1 MNFEWLEERLSS
13 YGSGGY
19 YLLET
24 FLIRLLALEAESHGQ
39 TVVTPDEKF
48 APVDAYAPNGIGELT
63 HPLRIEV
70 TYSLNSRKLKE
81 LTKVFDAH
89 KNIGD
94 YDLLIVAPRSSNKKP
109 PPLPVGIIFLPIQ
122 VHIWGMEKIQE
133 LLDKHKAEV
142 ESLLDNLLSIRFKMA
157 VTRDSKDW
165 RDERKSVIAAV
176 SEQFKSGRFSLMLG
190 AGVSSS
196 AGLPDWDTLLN
207 SLFVSMLADENLS
220 EGESNTD
227 QVALIVQKLRSVDGP
242 SALMLARYV
251 RKGMASGSPSEQNGF
266 IEAITKQLYTLR
278 DESRSIE
285 SDLIS
290 SIAGLC
296 TPTRT
301 GARVRSILTY
311 NFDDLIER
319 ALTNRGLDFRS
330 IFEEFETPSAEEL
343 PVYHVHGFLP
353 EDRSAYVN
361 LDRTTMVFSEEGYHH
376 IYGEAY
382 HWSNL
387 VQLSNLKDTSC
398 LLIGL
403 SLTDPNL
410 RRLLE
415 ISAKSLERPKH
426 FAFMRRLSE
435 EKFLKEERGKT
446 LKISREV
453 LSRFLERHHSLNEE
467 LLKELG
473 VNVIW
478 YESYDEIPEILD
490 SIRKGRL
497 EV

>member
-1 MNFEWLEERLSS
+1 MNLEWLEERLSS

-24 FLIRLLALEAESHGQ
+24 FLIKLLALEAASYGQ
-39 TVVTPDEKF
+39 TVVIEDERF
-48 APVDAYAPNGIGELT
+48 ASMDAVAPAGIGELT
-63 HPLRIEV
+63 RPLRIEV
-70 TYSLNSRKLKE
+70 TYSLSSDKIKKLFGI
-81 LTKVFDAH
+81 FDRQ
-89 KNIGD
+89 KFIGD
-94 YDLLIVAPRSSNKKP
+94 YDLLIVAPRFSQSKP
-109 PPLPVGIIFLPIQ
+109 SPMPVELVFSPITT
-122 VHIWGMEKIQE
+122 HLWGMEKIQE
-133 LLDKHKAEV
+133 LLDKHKVEV
-142 ESLLDNLLSIRFKMA
+142 ERLLDNLLSIRLKMA
-157 VTRDSKDW
+157 VARDGKDW
-165 RDERKSVIAAV
+165 KHGRKSVIAAV
-176 SEQFKSGRFSLMLG
+176 TEQYKSGRFSLMLG

-220 EGESNTD
+220 DGDSNTD
-227 QVALIVQKLRSVDGP
+227 QVALIVQRLRSVDGP

-251 RKGMASGSPSEQNGF
+251 RKGMASGSAAEQNGF
-266 IEAITKQLYTLR
+266 IEAITKQLYSLR

-285 SDLIS
+285 SSLIS

-319 ALTNRGLDFRS
+319 ALTSRGLGFRS
-330 IFEEFETPSAEEL
+330 IFEEFETASAEEL

-353 EDRSAYVN
+353 EDRSAYLN

-376 IYGEAY
+376 IYGESY

-426 FAFMRRLSE
+426 FAFMRRLSQ
-435 EKFLKEERGKT
+435 EKFLKDERGRT
-446 LKISREV
+446 LKISGEV

-478 YESYDEIPEILD
+478 YESYDEIPEILNC
-490 SIRKGRL
+490 IRKGRSDG
-497 EV
+497 

>member
-1 MNFEWLEERLSS
+1 MNLDWLEERLTA

-24 FLIRLLALEAESHGQ
+24 FLVKLLTLEANSHGQ
-39 TVVTPDEKF
+39 TIIVPEEKF
-48 APVDAYAPNGIGELT
+48 AVMDAFAPNGIGDLT
-63 HPLRIEV
+63 RPLEIEV
-70 TYSLNSRKLKE
+70 TYALTSEKLKKIINIFSKRRE
-81 LTKVFDAH
+81 GSDHNVLIIAPKH
-89 KNIGD
+89 SKNKPKLLSP
-94 YDLLIVAPRSSNKKP
+94 DLE
-109 PPLPVGIIFLPIQ
+109 FLPFPI
-122 VHIWGMEKIQE
+122 HIWGSEKIQE
-133 LLDKHKAEV
+133 LLDKHKSAV
-142 ESLLDNLLSIRFKMA
+142 ENLLENLFSIRFKMA
-157 VTRDSKDW
+157 VSRDAKHW
-165 RDERKSVIAAV
+165 KEEREAVIRAV
-176 SEQFKSGRFSLMLG
+176 AEQYKSGRFSLMLG

-207 SLFVSMLADENLS
+207 SLFVSMLADERLG
-220 EGESNTD
+220 EGESNTE
-227 QVALIVQKLRSVDGP
+227 QVALIVQRMRSVDGP

-251 RKGMASGSPSEQNGF
+251 RKGIASGSPSEQNGF
-266 IEAITKQLYTLR
+266 IEAITKQLYSLR
-278 DESRSIE
+278 DSNRAIE
-285 SDLIS
+285 SELIS

-301 GARVRSILTY
+301 GAKVRSILTY

-319 ALTNRGLDFRS
+319 ALVGRGLGFKS

-353 EDRSAYVN
+353 EDRSAYTN

-387 VQLSNLKDTSC
+387 VQLSNLKDTAC
-398 LLIGL
+398 LMVGL

-435 EKFLKEERGKT
+435 MKFLKDDRGRA
-446 LKISREV
+446 LKVSPDV
-453 LSRFLERHHSLNEE
+453 VKRFLDRHHSLNEE

-478 YESYDEIPEILD
+478 YESYDEIPAMLNR
-490 SIRKGRL
+490 IRKGRL